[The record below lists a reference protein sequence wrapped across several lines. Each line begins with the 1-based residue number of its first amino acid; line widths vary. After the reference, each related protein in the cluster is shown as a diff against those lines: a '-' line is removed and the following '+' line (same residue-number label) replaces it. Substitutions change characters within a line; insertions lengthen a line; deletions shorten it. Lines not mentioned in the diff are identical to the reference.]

1 MGKLQ
6 AVLSS
11 WMVAR
16 RQQSSVLIALV
27 VVALLNSFLAEAL
40 TLTGLIEQV
49 TGTDFFDTE
58 ANALLDLIEWSMI
71 ALIVFFWIANF
82 VRAARWA
89 TFAYLGYG
97 TFTLAAS
104 VLGLVF
110 TLTERKTP
118 AAAFDLLW
126 DAFVVWTINV
136 IIFSVWYWLIDGGGV
151 DKRAGGQV
159 ARPDFVFP
167 QQANEIPGW
176 ANWKPG
182 WFDYLFLA
190 FSHSTAFSATDTA
203 ILSPRAKTLTMMQAS
218 ISVTTLAMIA
228 ARAINI
234 IA

>member
-1 MGKLQ
+1 MSPASFRNWL
-6 AVLSS
+6 A
-11 WMVAR
+11 AHR
-16 RQQSSVLIALV
+16 AQSSVLIALIV
-27 VVALLNSFLAEAL
+27 VMLLKSLLAEAL
-40 TLTGLIEQV
+40 TVTGLIEEV
-49 TGTDFFDTE
+49 TGTDFFDPE
-58 ANALLDLIEWSMI
+58 VNGLITWFEWGVI
-71 ALIVFFWIANF
+71 ALIVFLWLANF

-89 TFAYLGYG
+89 TLAYLGYG
-97 TFTLAAS
+97 TFTLATS

-118 AAAFDLLW
+118 EAAFDLLW

-136 IIFSVWYWLIDGGGV
+136 IIFSVWYWLMDGGGV
-151 DKRAGGQV
+151 DKRARVLV
-159 ARPDFVFP
+159 ARPDFLFP

-176 ANWKPG
+176 AEWKPG

-203 ILSPRAKTLTMMQAS
+203 VLSPRAKALTMLQAS

>member
-1 MGKLQ
+1 MEKKQTALKNWI
-6 AVLSS
+6 A
-11 WMVAR
+11 AH
-16 RQQSSVLIALV
+16 RQQSSVLIALIV
-27 VVALLNSFLAEAL
+27 VMLLQTLLAEAL
-40 TLTGLIEQV
+40 TVIGLIEEV
-49 TGTDFFDTE
+49 TGTDFFDPET
-58 ANALLDLIEWSMI
+58 NALITLLEGGMI
-71 ALIVFFWIANF
+71 ALIVFFWLANF
-82 VRAARWA
+82 VRAARW
-89 TFAYLGYG
+89 TTCAYLGYG

-118 AAAFDLLW
+118 EAAFDLLW

-151 DKRAGGQV
+151 DQRARGQV
-159 ARPDFVFP
+159 ARPDFLFP

-176 ANWKPG
+176 AEWKPG

-203 ILSPRAKTLTMMQAS
+203 ILSRRAKTLTMIQAS

>member
-1 MGKLQ
+1 MRNWLE
-6 AVLSS
+6 
-11 WMVAR
+11 AR
-16 RQQSSVLIALV
+16 RQKSSVLIALIV
-27 VVALLNSFLAEAL
+27 VTLLKSFLAEAL
-40 TLTGLIEQV
+40 TVPGLIEEV
-49 TGTDFFDTE
+49 TGTDFFDAE
-58 ANALLDLIEWSMI
+58 ANVLITLLEWGLI
-71 ALIVFFWIANF
+71 ALIVFFWLANW
-82 VRAARWA
+82 VRAARWT
-89 TFAYLGYG
+89 TFVYLGYG
-97 TFTLAAS
+97 TFTLATS

-118 AAAFDLLW
+118 EAAFDLLW

-136 IIFSVWYWLIDGGGV
+136 ILFSVWYWLVDGGGA
-151 DKRAGGQV
+151 DKRASNTV
-159 ARPDFVFP
+159 SRPDFIFP
-167 QQANEIPGW
+167 QQSSEIPGW

-203 ILSPRAKTLTMMQAS
+203 ILSRRAKFLTMLQAS

>member
-1 MGKLQ
+1 MEKNQSALMNWI
-6 AVLSS
+6 A
-11 WMVAR
+11 AR
-16 RQQSSVLIALV
+16 RQQSSVLIALIV
-27 VVALLNSFLAEAL
+27 IALLKSFLAEAL
-40 TLTGLIEQV
+40 TVTGLIEEV
-49 TGTDFFDTE
+49 TGTDFFDAET
-58 ANALLDLIEWSMI
+58 NGLITLFEWGVI

-82 VRAARWA
+82 ARAARW
-89 TFAYLGYG
+89 TTLVYLGYG

-104 VLGLVF
+104 ALGLVF

-118 AAAFDLLW
+118 DAAFDLLW

-136 IIFSVWYWLIDGGGV
+136 IIFSVWYWLVDGGGV
-151 DKRAGGQV
+151 DKRARGAI
-159 ARPDFVFP
+159 ARPDFIFP

-176 ANWKPG
+176 AEWKPG

-203 ILSPRAKTLTMMQAS
+203 ILSRRAKTLTMTQAS